1 MSLSDLF
8 PGDEFYAVRVWG
20 ADSTHQMMRCCA
32 RCGALV
38 SGRNCDKHYRW
49 HQAVDTGATTLL
61 STDSAPRSSG
71 AGRPN
76 PKEL

>member
-8 PGDEFYAVRVWG
+8 PGDAIQVTFAYE
-20 ADSTHQMMRCCA
+20 CA

-38 SGRNCDKHYRW
+38 RGLATHRHYRW
-49 HQAVDTGATTLL
+49 HQAVDTGATTALH
-61 STDSAPRSSG
+61 SDSAPRSSG

-76 PKEL
+76 PKDSQ